1 MRLHYKCEP
10 TFINMRNGVLLRQ
23 MAPHNFALC
32 IHVCVGG
39 GCVCGGLVTLG
50 SFSSFLF

>member
-1 MRLHYKCEP
+1 MSLHYKCEP